1 MILRDELVKLARTNK
16 KSLYH
21 MEKAYLQT
29 IALQALYSKFDFTFK
44 GGTALMMF
52 AHLPRFS
59 EDLDFTAP
67 EVKNIPLST
76 IARTIQEE
84 FTNYGIRS
92 QLDNQKE
99 TDISMAFRIGAEGP
113 LFESE
118 KSRCYLKIEI
128 SFREQVILPT
138 MKEYYQ
144 PIFPDIL
151 PFNISFMDLH
161 EILAE
166 KIRAVMSR
174 SRARDIFDLWFLLIK
189 DVEIQ
194 LGLVQSKLVYNQILW
209 ELARF
214 LECLNF
220 SPKKW
225 TRIIRPIVWQ
235 PVPPINQ
242 ISAQITEIMRSQLK

>member
-52 AHLPRFS
+52 ANLPRFS
-59 EDLDFTAP
+59 EDLDFTALD
-67 EVKNIPLST
+67 VKNIPLST
-76 IARTIQEE
+76 IEKTIQDELA
-84 FTNYGIRS
+84 NYGVLS
-92 QLDNQKE
+92 QIDNQKQ
-99 TDISMAFRIGAEGP
+99 TDISMSFRIGAEGP

-138 MKEYYQ
+138 KKEYYQ

-151 PFNISFMDLH
+151 PFNISFMDLD

-189 DVEIQ
+189 DVKIRME
-194 LGLVQSKLVYNQILW
+194 LVQSKLDYYQIPW
-209 ELARF
+209 DRVRF

-225 TRIIRPIVWQ
+225 ARIIRPIVWQ
-235 PVPPINQ
+235 PVPPLDQ
-242 ISAQITEIMRSQLK
+242 ISAQISEIIRNQLR

>member
-1 MILRDELVKLARTNK
+1 MIMREEFEKLARTNK
-16 KSLYH
+16 KSQYH
-21 MEKAYLQT
+21 LEKAYLQT

-59 EDLDFTAP
+59 EDLDFTVPKA
-67 EVKNIPLST
+67 KNIPLST
-76 IARTIQEE
+76 IAKTIQEE
-84 FTNYGIRS
+84 FTNYGIIS
-92 QLDNQKE
+92 KLDKQKK
-99 TDISMAFRIGAEGP
+99 TDISMSFRIGAEGP

-128 SFREQVILPT
+128 SSREQVLLPIR
-138 MKEYYQ
+138 KEYHQ

-174 SRARDIFDLWFLLIK
+174 RRARDIFDLWFLLIK
-189 DVEIQ
+189 DVKIN
-194 LGLVQSKLVYNQILW
+194 LGLVQSKLDYYQIQWDLDD
-209 ELARF
+209 F
-214 LECLNF
+214 LEHLKY
-220 SPKKW
+220 SQKKW
-225 TRIIRPIVWQ
+225 IRIIHPIVWQ
-235 PVPPINQ
+235 PVPSFNTISNQ
-242 ISAQITEIMRSQLK
+242 ISEIIKEQL